1 MRGRRPPVRLECP
14 YRTTPRP
21 DRPRRREAGH
31 TISVSRIS
39 TLLAGHDSWKTIRR
53 FRPSHAGHGPWAWRR
68 PVPLVYRRQTPFR
81 LTRDFVP
88 RHIRRSFLQGATG
101 GGQTGRHQSDTI
113 DGEVEHRRRGQDS
126 AARDGDRGGCCARRL
141 RLGLRSLGPVG
152 PAVGASRLR
161 APLSPTASSSG
172 LRSHRFPV
180 AHCSRARGPC
190 R

>member
-1 MRGRRPPVRLECP
+1 MREGATAGSPRVPLPYHTASRPPAPARGGSHDFGESHLDVSHRTRLSEDHQLVQAVT
-14 YRTTPRP
+14 RW
-21 DRPRRREAGH
+21 
-31 TISVSRIS
+31 SRNRS
-39 TLLAGHDSWKTIRR
+39 GVT
-53 FRPSHAGHGPWAWRR
+53 
-68 PVPLVYRRQTPFR
+68 VPLVYRRQPGLR
-81 LTRDFVP
+81 LTCDFAR
-88 RHIRRSFLQGATG
+88 RHIRHSSHKEPTG

-126 AARDGDRGGCCARRL
+126 AARDGDGGGCCARRL

-172 LRSHRFPV
+172 LRSHRSPV